1 MTLQFGK
8 DVTSRM
14 DGREISFDDKSEIR
28 QGAKEILQD
37 IGLVEE
43 MMVDGFPYDVPEQ
56 YSNLPQ
62 LKGRALVEVDVLLDT
77 NGRVIAGM
85 VGICDTHS
93 HLDISSSFRIKGCFV
108 DQAGNTS
115 TSFFLRSQEGRGA
128 SAATSNVDENG
139 ILNGKILIV
148 CDGFSAPV
156 TAGNFVDLVNR
167 VRHFPGQS
175 YSAAYLFPC

>member
-1 MTLQFGK
+1 MKASACGIVSHARTLLRYLLHMMLQFAK

-85 VGICDTHS
+85 VRRAICES
-93 HLDISSSFRIKGCFV
+93 RLQLVVLEPVSNYSFVLMSGW
-108 DQAGNTS
+108 
-115 TSFFLRSQEGRGA
+115 
-128 SAATSNVDENG
+128 
-139 ILNGKILIV
+139 
-148 CDGFSAPV
+148 
-156 TAGNFVDLVNR
+156 
-167 VRHFPGQS
+167 
-175 YSAAYLFPC
+175 